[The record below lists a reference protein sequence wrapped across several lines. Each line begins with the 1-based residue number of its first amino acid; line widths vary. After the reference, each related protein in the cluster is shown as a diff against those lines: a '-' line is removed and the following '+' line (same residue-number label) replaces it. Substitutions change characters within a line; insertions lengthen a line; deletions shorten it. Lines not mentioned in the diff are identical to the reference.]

1 MHLKKTEGCKKKEI
15 NMLFF
20 NKTYYLVLSFDKVS

>member
-1 MHLKKTEGCKKKEI
+1 MHLKKNWSSKKKEI